1 MQKLS
6 MSPSNDVRDDLVPD
20 ISSNTDIF
28 GEIAHLRSEGR
39 SSEAFFLARRMA
51 AEGID
56 GALELVE
63 EIRMEIGDE

>member
-1 MQKLS
+1 MP
-6 MSPSNDVRDDLVPD
+6 PSNDVRDDVIPD
-20 ISSNTDIF
+20 ISSTTDTL
-28 GEIAHLRSEGR
+28 EEVAHLRSEGR

-63 EIRMEIGDE
+63 EIRKEMSDE